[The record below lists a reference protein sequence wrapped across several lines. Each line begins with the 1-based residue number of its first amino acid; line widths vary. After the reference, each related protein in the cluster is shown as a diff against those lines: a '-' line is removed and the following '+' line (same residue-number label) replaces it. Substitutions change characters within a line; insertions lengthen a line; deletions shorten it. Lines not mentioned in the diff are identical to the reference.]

1 MMADSAIEDPFRSK
15 RLVYRAAENNDK
27 DKIFFHQLKKDPS
40 HTIYANG
47 NLLRP
52 ENREASD
59 DAFKGFMK
67 NVLAVFICLPNPP
80 ATHSVDESVP
90 KDIGTGEVNPLR
102 PMVSKDEGEED
113 YLTPIGILGLEG
125 GSAGQF
131 EYDVQHRSVWLTVSI
146 IKEYRDRGFGR
157 EAINWSLDW
166 AFQLAGMHSVGL
178 GCYEWNVRGRHL
190 YESLGFT
197 LGGVYRK
204 EYYFNRKWYDCLLY
218 TSPSP
223 RDS

>member
-1 MMADSAIEDPFRSK
+1 
-15 RLVYRAAENNDK
+15 
-27 DKIFFHQLKKDPS
+27 
-40 HTIYANG
+40 
-47 NLLRP
+47 
-52 ENREASD
+52 
-59 DAFKGFMK
+59 MK
-67 NVLAVFICLPNPP
+67 SVLAVFICLPNPP
-80 ATHSVDESVP
+80 AAIHSVDVP
-90 KDIGTGEVNPLR
+90 VRKDVGTDKVNPDNVSPLR
-102 PMVSKDEGEED
+102 PILSKSNEEED

-131 EYDVQHRSVWLTVSI
+131 EYDVQHRSVWLTVGI
-146 IKEYRDRGFGR
+146 VKEYRDRGFGR

-204 EYYFNRKWYDCLLY
+204 EFYFNRKWYDGLFYSMLEDEWEILRAKEKA
-218 TSPSP
+218 SEGEGSE
-223 RDS
+223 SK